1 VAYRALCDVSPTENQ
16 TEGYIYLLPG
26 GEYSRYRPAAREVL
40 DGFLTSYSVSVSNM
54 SGYALNILSGGIGE
68 ARYGSVLC
76 FSVDTNGQ
84 NDPVVIVNGEL
95 AQKDLS
101 GHYTIIV
108 FGNVS
113 IGIYPA

>member
-1 VAYRALCDVSPTENQ
+1 
-16 TEGYIYLLPG
+16 
-26 GEYSRYRPAAREVL
+26 
-40 DGFLTSYSVSVSNM
+40 
-54 SGYALNILSGGIGE
+54 
-68 ARYGSVLC
+68 
-76 FSVDTNGQ
+76 VDTNGQ

-101 GHYTIIV
+101 GHYTITV